1 MCEKTPADALKDE
14 LFYSP
19 EHAAFTCED
28 GEIETADS
36 FCGDYI
42 DFLNRCKTEREVAAY
57 VKTLAEENGFIPFDP
72 DGSYE
77 PGDKVYYDNKGK
89 ASSCA
94 YSANRALRAAQR

>member
-42 DFLNRCKTEREVAAY
+42 EGPHPVRIRQTE
-57 VKTLAEENGFIPFDP
+57 P
-72 DGSYE
+72 
-77 PGDKVYYDNKGK
+77 
-89 ASSCA
+89 
-94 YSANRALRAAQR
+94 

>member
-42 DFLNRCKTEREVAAY
+42 DFLNR
-57 VKTLAEENGFIPFDP
+57 
-72 DGSYE
+72 
-77 PGDKVYYDNKGK
+77 
-89 ASSCA
+89 
-94 YSANRALRAAQR
+94 